1 MNVLHICM
9 IVPNASVKGGIASV
23 VNGYR
28 ESTPKERYRI
38 TYIES
43 YQDGSKWDK
52 LRKALKG
59 YWTFRKLLRNDR
71 PDLVH
76 IHSSFGP
83 SFYRK
88 TPFILWSTSRG
99 IPIVNHIHGAE
110 FEAFYEKASPAK
122 RRLVRKI
129 YGKCTR
135 LVALSSEW
143 EERLSRIVPRERIDI
158 LTNYCH
164 IPPAPYDTERNKR
177 QILFLGE
184 LGERKGCFDMPAILE
199 RVSKNCPEVKLVM
212 AGDGEME
219 RLKAAFLQKGLSEAV
234 SFPGWVRGPEKE
246 RLLRESGIFLFPS
259 YHEGMPM
266 ALLEAMAYG
275 MGIVTT
281 KAGGIPQLIRD
292 GKDGILAAPG
302 DVEAMAAALERFL
315 TDEAYLT
322 SCGRTVR
329 ERAVSEYS
337 LERHLEKLGEIYQ
350 RAYESA
356 RRNRNGTETEIQR

>member
-1 MNVLHICM
+1 MRTATLHICM
-9 IVPNASVKGGIASV
+9 IVPNESVKGGIAAV

-28 ESTPKERYRI
+28 GSSLEKRYRI

-59 YWTFRKLLRNDR
+59 YLAFRRLLKKDR

-88 TPFILWSTSRG
+88 MPFILWSASRG

-110 FEAFYEKASPAK
+110 FETFYEEASAAK
-122 RRLVRKI
+122 RRRVQKI

-135 LVALSSEW
+135 LVALSKEW
-143 EERLSRIVPRERIDI
+143 AGRLAKIVPEERIDV
-158 LTNYCH
+158 LENYCR
-164 IPPAPYDTERNKR
+164 IPAEPYDMGRNKK
-177 QILFLGE
+177 QLLFLGE
-184 LGERKGCFDMPAILE
+184 LGERKGCFDIPAIFKKVRE
-199 RVSKNCPEVKLVM
+199 CYPDSKLVM

-219 RLKAAFLQKGLSEAV
+219 RLKAAFLQEGLSEAV
-234 SFPGWVRGPEKE
+234 SFPGWVRGEAKE
-246 RLLRESGIFLFPS
+246 RLLKESGIFLFPS

-266 ALLEAMAYG
+266 AVLEAMAYG

-281 KAGGIPQLIRD
+281 TTGGIPQLIQD
-292 GKDGILAAPG
+292 GVSGMLAAPG

-315 TDEAYLT
+315 TDEDCLS
-322 SCGRTVR
+322 SCGKAAR
-329 ERAVSEYS
+329 ERAVSAYS
-337 LERHLEKLGEIYQ
+337 LESHLEKLGEIYE
-350 RAYESA
+350 RAYEAKSPT
-356 RRNRNGTETEIQR
+356 R

>member
-1 MNVLHICM
+1 M
-9 IVPNASVKGGIASV
+9 IVPNESVKGGIASV

-28 ESTPKERYRI
+28 RSVPEKCYRI

-43 YQDGSKWDK
+43 YQDGNKWDK
-52 LRKALKG
+52 LRKALQG
-59 YWTFRKLLRNDR
+59 YRAFRRILRNDR

-76 IHSSFGP
+76 VHSSFGP

-88 TPFILWSTSRG
+88 TPFILWSASRG

-110 FEAFYEKASPAK
+110 FEAFYERASKAK

-129 YGKCTR
+129 YGKCTC

-143 EERLSRIVPRERIDI
+143 AERLAMIVPRERIDI

-164 IPPAPYDTERNKR
+164 IPPAPYDTDRNKK
-177 QILFLGE
+177 QVLFLGE
-184 LGERKGCFDMPAILE
+184 LGERKGCFDIPAILK
-199 RVSKNCPEVKLVM
+199 RVRENCPEVKLVM

-219 RLKAAFLQKGLSEAV
+219 RLNTAFSREGLSDAV
-234 SFPGWVRGPEKE
+234 SFPGWVRGAEKE

-275 MGIVTT
+275 MGIITT
-281 KAGGIPQLIRD
+281 TTGGIPQLIRN

-302 DVEAMAAALERFL
+302 DVETMAAALERFL

-337 LERHLEKLGEIYQ
+337 LERHLEKLGEIY
-350 RAYESA
+350 RRTYEEA
-356 RRNRNGTETEIQR
+356 GQGVNGNRNGTKTQR

>member
-1 MNVLHICM
+1 MHICM
-9 IVPNASVKGGIASV
+9 IVPNESVKGGIAAV

-28 ESTPKERYRI
+28 GSSLEKRYRI

-59 YWTFRKLLRNDR
+59 YLAFRRLLKKDR

-88 TPFILWSTSRG
+88 MPFILWSASRG

-110 FEAFYEKASPAK
+110 FETFYEEASAAK
-122 RRLVRKI
+122 RRRVQKI

-135 LVALSSEW
+135 LVALSKEW
-143 EERLSRIVPRERIDI
+143 AGRLAKIVPEERIDV
-158 LTNYCH
+158 LENYCR
-164 IPPAPYDTERNKR
+164 IPAEPYDMGRNKK
-177 QILFLGE
+177 QLLFLGE
-184 LGERKGCFDMPAILE
+184 LGERKGCFDIPAIFKKVRE
-199 RVSKNCPEVKLVM
+199 CYPDSKLVM

-219 RLKAAFLQKGLSEAV
+219 RLKAAFLQEGLSEAV
-234 SFPGWVRGPEKE
+234 SFPGWVRGEAKE
-246 RLLRESGIFLFPS
+246 RLLKESGIFLFPS

-266 ALLEAMAYG
+266 AVLEAMAYG

-281 KAGGIPQLIRD
+281 TTGGIPQLIQD
-292 GKDGILAAPG
+292 GVSGMLAAPG

-315 TDEAYLT
+315 TDEDCLS
-322 SCGRTVR
+322 SCGKAAR
-329 ERAVSEYS
+329 ERAVSAYS
-337 LERHLEKLGEIYQ
+337 LESHLEKLGEIYE
-350 RAYESA
+350 RAYEAKSPT
-356 RRNRNGTETEIQR
+356 R

>member
-1 MNVLHICM
+1 M

-28 ESTPKERYRI
+28 GSSIEKRYRI

-52 LRKALKG
+52 LKKALNG
-59 YWTFRKLLRNDR
+59 YRAFRRLLKKDR

-88 TPFILWSTSRG
+88 MPFILWSASRG

-110 FEAFYEKASPAK
+110 FEAFYEKASAAK
-122 RRLVRKI
+122 RRRVQKI

-135 LVALSSEW
+135 LVALSAEW
-143 EERLSRIVPRERIDI
+143 AKSLKEIVPKERIDV
-158 LTNYCH
+158 LENYCR
-164 IPPAPYDTERNKR
+164 IPAGPYDTGRNKR

-184 LGERKGCFDMPAILE
+184 LGERKGCFDIPAILKKVRE
-199 RVSKNCPEVKLVM
+199 SCPDVKLVM

-219 RLKAAFLQKGLSEAV
+219 RLKAAFSQEGLPAV
-234 SFPGWVRGPEKE
+234 SFPGWVQGEAKE
-246 RLLRESGIFLFPS
+246 RLLKESGIFLFPS
-259 YHEGMPM
+259 YNEGMPV
-266 ALLEAMAYG
+266 AVLEAMAYG

-281 KAGGIPQLIRD
+281 TVGGIPQLVRD
-292 GKDGILAAPG
+292 GESGILAVPG
-302 DVEAMAAALERFL
+302 DVEAMAAALVRFL
-315 TDEAYLT
+315 TDGAYL
-322 SCGRTVR
+322 SACGKAAR
-329 ERAVSEYS
+329 ERAVSDYS
-337 LERHLEKLGEIYQ
+337 LERHLEKLGEIYE
-350 RAYESA
+350 RACKAESPV
-356 RRNRNGTETEIQR
+356 R